1 MKNDKTNIDFIL
13 DSVRKIES
21 YVIDYD
27 KTMFINDGKT
37 QSAILMQ
44 LTLIGE
50 LSKKIS
56 DETKNMIDLPWKNIA
71 GFRDRAIHNYFD
83 IKVDVVWD
91 TLQQDI
97 PELKEKL
104 RIFLDSK

>member
-37 QSAILMQ
+37 QSAM
-44 LTLIGE
+44 
-50 LSKKIS
+50 
-56 DETKNMIDLPWKNIA
+56 
-71 GFRDRAIHNYFD
+71 
-83 IKVDVVWD
+83 
-91 TLQQDI
+91 
-97 PELKEKL
+97 EKH
-104 RIFLDSK
+104 SWV

>member
-1 MKNDKTNIDFIL
+1 MKEDKTNIDFIL
-13 DSVRKIES
+13 DSVRKIET
-21 YVIDYD
+21 YIAGYD
-27 KTMFINDGKT
+27 KSKFVADEKT

-56 DETKNMIDLPWKNIA
+56 DDVKNKVDLPWKNIA
-71 GFRDRAIHNYFD
+71 GFRDRAVHNYFD

-91 TLQQDI
+91 TTQYDI
-97 PELKEKL
+97 PELKQKL
-104 RIFLDSK
+104 LGYSLKN